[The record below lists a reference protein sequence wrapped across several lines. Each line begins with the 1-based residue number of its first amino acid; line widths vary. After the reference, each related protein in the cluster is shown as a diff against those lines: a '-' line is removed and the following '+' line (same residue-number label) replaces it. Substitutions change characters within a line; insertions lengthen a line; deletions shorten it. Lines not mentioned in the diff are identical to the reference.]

1 MAVLKIAKLG
11 NPILRQIAGPVDLGE
26 LIGPQNDAIQGF
38 IDDLIETMRVEDGVG
53 IAAPQVSRSIQIV
66 VVEYAGNERYPGKE
80 DIELMVL
87 VNPVITRYSEKM
99 EEGWEGCLSLE
110 NLKGL
115 AKRSTD
121 ITVKAYNRDG
131 EKVVVEADGF
141 LAVVLQ
147 HEIDHLN
154 GIVFLDRMDDMT
166 KLCFQEEY
174 DRFWLSKET
183 VEDEQA
189 VSQKG

>member
-11 NPILRQIAGPVDLGE
+11 NPILRQIAGPVDLSE
-26 LIGPQNDAIQGF
+26 LTGPQNDAIQGF

-53 IAAPQVSRSIQIV
+53 IAAPQVSRSIQVV

-80 DIELMVL
+80 DIRLMVL
-87 VNPVITRYSEKM
+87 VNPVITRYSEEI

-115 AKRSTD
+115 TQRSTD
-121 ITVKAYNRDG
+121 ITVEAYNRDG

-141 LAVVLQ
+141 LSVVLQ

-174 DRFWLSKET
+174 DRFWLSKKP

-189 VSQKG
+189 IFQKG

>member
-11 NPILRQIAGPVDLGE
+11 NPILRQIAGPVDLSE
-26 LIGPQNDAIQGF
+26 LTGPQNDAIQGF
-38 IDDLIETMRVEDGVG
+38 IDDLIETMRVQDGVG

-80 DIELMVL
+80 DIRLMVL

-99 EEGWEGCLSLE
+99 EEGWESCLSLE

-115 AKRSTD
+115 TQRSTD
-121 ITVKAYNRDG
+121 ITVEAYNRDG

-141 LAVVLQ
+141 LAVILQ

-174 DRFWLSKET
+174 DRFWLSKEP

-189 VSQKG
+189 VTTKG

>member
-11 NPILRQIAGPVDLGE
+11 NPILRQIAVPVDLNE
-26 LIGPQNDAIQGF
+26 LTGPRNDELQGF
-38 IDDLIETMRVEDGVG
+38 IDDLIDTMRVEDGVG

-66 VVEYAGNERYPGKE
+66 VVECAGNERYPGKE

-87 VNPVITRYSEKM
+87 VNPVITRYSEEM

-110 NLKGL
+110 NLRGL
-115 AKRSTD
+115 AQRSTD
-121 ITVKAYNRDG
+121 ITVEAYTREG
-131 EKVVVEADGF
+131 KKFGLEADGF

-147 HEIDHLN
+147 HEIDHLH
-154 GIVFLDRMDDMT
+154 GLVFLDRMADMA

-174 DRFWLSKET
+174 DRFWLSKEP
-183 VEDEQA
+183 VEDGQA
-189 VSQKG
+189 ATQKG